1 MITSRERRRHHDA
14 ARFDFSDEP
23 KEALSRASGLCHYHA
38 VMTASSHSARLL
50 RTKRYGVFCSASLLS
65 NVGTWMQSVAEPWLL
80 PSIGGSSFLLGLDV
94 FAMNAPFWIL
104 ALLGGILAD
113 RKDRTLIIYVFQGI
127 QMLCPVFIIALVVMG
142 WIKVWMI
149 IAVSLVVG
157 VTDALSAPAFSSLI
171 PSIVSRDD
179 LISHSGTQSII
190 TRWRR

>member
-1 MITSRERRRHHDA
+1 
-14 ARFDFSDEP
+14 
-23 KEALSRASGLCHYHA
+23 
-38 VMTASSHSARLL
+38 
-50 RTKRYGVFCSASLLS
+50 
-65 NVGTWMQSVAEPWLL
+65 MQSVAEPWLL